1 MLQSPAL
8 SVNTNYT
15 QFLCFCRYENSNH
28 KQTINLSPGE
38 FNCCVFLLLPNT
50 NKRPCFFNKD
60 MSYLWPNEQLLC
72 SLHQSVY
79 MIPQRIEIII
89 IKLRQAYSQT
99 KSIFTQP
106 ILTRIKRVGTE
117 FIQQTSCCS
126 LHLAIDLLYNI
137 NEICLLC
144 SMCQH
149 LLTRLFYN
157 IK

>member
-1 MLQSPAL
+1 
-8 SVNTNYT
+8 
-15 QFLCFCRYENSNH
+15 
-28 KQTINLSPGE
+28 
-38 FNCCVFLLLPNT
+38 
-50 NKRPCFFNKD
+50 

-117 FIQQTSCCS
+117 FI
-126 LHLAIDLLYNI
+126 
-137 NEICLLC
+137 
-144 SMCQH
+144 
-149 LLTRLFYN
+149 
-157 IK
+157 